1 MLIRTLF
8 ALSIWPPRISPEL
21 DKSLN
26 NLVTE
31 VYICM
36 RADHQM
42 PAKTP
47 TQLHSN
53 KNMPYFGPRS
63 IPDRHKI
70 YLSSSKDLPMFSPRW
85 LRLTAALVEISIRS
99 CITTTFPHL
108 FWTCSKVS
116 HDKFHAHDLITSSY
130 ALIRSSY
137 DQFTIITIYGRCHN
151 MWLKSKIV
159 TSCHGCMTWWQPVHG
174 KTCFF
179 SEITLYFLCCV
190 KRFRDNY
197 QMMVFVKHCEID
209 RKWTVSWILILWAI
223 EPSSLAA

>member
-1 MLIRTLF
+1 MLIRTLY

-31 VYICM
+31 VYICTICGPII
-36 RADHQM
+36 RCQQRHQRSC
-42 PAKTP
+42 TP
-47 TQLHSN
+47 TRTCHTLAPALS
-53 KNMPYFGPRS
+53 P
-63 IPDRHKI
+63 IDKI
-70 YLSSSKDLPMFSPRW
+70 YLNFSKDLPMFSPRW

-116 HDKFHAHDLITSSY
+116 HDMCHAHDLITSSY
-130 ALIRSSY
+130 ALIRSGY
-137 DQFTIITIYGRCHN
+137 DQFTIITIYGRCHT

-174 KTCFF
+174 KTWFW
-179 SEITLYFLCCV
+179 V
-190 KRFRDNY
+190 K
-197 QMMVFVKHCEID
+197 
-209 RKWTVSWILILWAI
+209 
-223 EPSSLAA
+223 